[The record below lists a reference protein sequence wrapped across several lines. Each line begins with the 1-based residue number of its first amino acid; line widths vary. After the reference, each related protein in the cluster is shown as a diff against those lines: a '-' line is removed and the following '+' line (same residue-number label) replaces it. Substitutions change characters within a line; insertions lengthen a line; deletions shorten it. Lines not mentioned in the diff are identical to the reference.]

1 MDLSLE
7 DDPANSAVTNG
18 AMSDE
23 DKDSVVQVLCDK
35 AIPTSALPGQPND
48 TCNDP
53 AKKGKGSLAQVEG
66 FL

>member
-7 DDPANSAVTNG
+7 DDPSNSAVTNG

-35 AIPTSALPGQPND
+35 AIPTSALPG
-48 TCNDP
+48 
-53 AKKGKGSLAQVEG
+53 
-66 FL
+66 